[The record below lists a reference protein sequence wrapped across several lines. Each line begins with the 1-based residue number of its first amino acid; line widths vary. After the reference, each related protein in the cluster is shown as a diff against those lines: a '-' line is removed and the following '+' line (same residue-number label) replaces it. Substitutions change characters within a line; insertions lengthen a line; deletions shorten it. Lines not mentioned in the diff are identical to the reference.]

1 MTTTKSRLDRMLASA
16 QARKDAADRAAEAAA
31 KTAAEADAAAK
42 KAAANEAVDSALVL
56 FEDALREAD
65 EVAGPVAT
73 KGVADAVATFLKG
86 GATLADDPDP
96 ALKAEIERLR
106 GEVTGLEADL
116 TTSQGELAAKDQE
129 YLDTLQK
136 LIDAEDPDNVGSLA
150 NQLTKANETNGNLQ
164 AELDKANAE
173 LDPLKPNSV
182 RWRLEVANNQL
193 AAANKTIEK
202 AKKLVADMSPIDTSK
217 TITNPLMKGV
227 AHVRNVPLT
236 TASVNND
243 LLADLKALLG

>member
-1 MTTTKSRLDRMLASA
+1 MTTTRSRLDRMLASA

-31 KTAAEADAAAK
+31 KAAAEADAAAK
-42 KAAANEAVDSALVL
+42 KAAADEAVDSALEL
-56 FEDALREAD
+56 FEDVLNEAN
-65 EVAGPVAT
+65 EA
-73 KGVADAVATFLKG
+73 G
-86 GATLADDPDP
+86 GATALIAKAESVAAFIEGGAELIPDPDP

-106 GEVTGLEADL
+106 GKVIGLEADL
-116 TTSQGELAAKDQE
+116 TTSQSELVAKDRE
-129 YLDTLQK
+129 YLDASQK
-136 LIDAEDPDNVGSLA
+136 LAYAEDPDNDGSLA
-150 NQLTKANETNGNLQ
+150 NQLKEAKETNGNLQ